1 MASAFT
7 ISWFA
12 HYGDPFSR
20 EYYASILVL
29 MEIGLMV
36 GRIVNLMP
44 TCLFISE
51 ENFLSYFMLLGMFT
65 LSVIPFLAY
74 SKHLDKE
81 GKAIKEH

>member
-1 MASAFT
+1 
-7 ISWFA
+7 
-12 HYGDPFSR
+12 
-20 EYYASILVL
+20 